1 MHDGAAVE
9 SFGENMTDMRP
20 DSYIR
25 ELYEMLKTFSLDQF
39 VELYNRT
46 FRGEKPLAAKTL
58 SGRLDEEQEKDEFIS
73 SISSFEKEE
82 IRRIYNV
89 ANQILTRK
97 K

>member
-1 MHDGAAVE
+1 
-9 SFGENMTDMRP
+9 MRP
-20 DSYIR
+20 EFYIR
-25 ELYEMLKTFSLDQF
+25 ELYEMVKTFSREQF

-46 FRGEKPLAAKTL
+46 FRGEERLVAADF
-58 SGRLDEEQEKDEFIS
+58 SDRLNEEQEKDEFID

-97 K
+97 KH

>member
-1 MHDGAAVE
+1 MQPE
-9 SFGENMTDMRP
+9 F
-20 DSYIR
+20 YIR
-25 ELYEMLKTFSLDQF
+25 ELYGMLKALSLEQF

-46 FRGEKPLAAKTL
+46 FREEARL
-58 SGRLDEEQEKDEFIS
+58 SAQDFSGDLNEQEEKNEFID

-97 K
+97 KR